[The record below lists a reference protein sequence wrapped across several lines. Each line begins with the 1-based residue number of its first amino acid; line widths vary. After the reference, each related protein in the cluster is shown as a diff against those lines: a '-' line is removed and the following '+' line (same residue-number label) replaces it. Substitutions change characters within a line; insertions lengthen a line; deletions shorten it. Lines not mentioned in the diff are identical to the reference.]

1 MKIDK
6 ARARA
11 TRRARARMKANIIYS
26 RLYIAI
32 TKTNKYYYRE
42 NSIIYKLLWA

>member
-11 TRRARARMKANIIYS
+11 TRRARARLKANIVYS

-32 TKTNKYYYRE
+32 TRTDKYFYRE
-42 NSIIYKLLWA
+42 HSVIYRLLWA

>member
-11 TRRARARMKANIIYS
+11 TRRARARLKINILYS

-32 TKTNKYYYRE
+32 TKTDKYYYRE
-42 NSIIYKLLWA
+42 NSIIYRLLWA